1 MLEHTLTCRVHY
13 SETDQM
19 GYVHHSNYARYYENA
34 RWEFFREIGVV
45 YSEIEQSGTLMP
57 VVKMNARF
65 IKPLR
70 YDEEF
75 TIVTII
81 EKLPTSTFP
90 IKSIIF
96 NEKEEMVHEATVTLA
111 FVCNKSRKACRPP
124 AVLIDAL
131 SDIFLTE

>member
-1 MLEHTLTCRVHY
+1 MLEHTLTCRVRY

-111 FVCNKSRKACRPP
+111 FVSDKSRKACRPP
-124 AVLIDAL
+124 AVLIDVL
-131 SDIFLTE
+131 SDIFLSE